1 MASSIHSGNFSNQP
15 IKGRKATE
23 KTETGAQEQA
33 GAPVQDGFTAS
44 APAAPPATPQ
54 TDWKAVAQ
62 EAYTAIE
69 QRFGKLD
76 LTPPEGGYVNS
87 PVYDPAS
94 GTLTFTNWQGGPSP
108 DIEARERGSA
118 WFSGGTHE
126 GAHLSGPG
134 VAASLSS
141 IGPSSATAGLSEST
155 FTNGLGSTQL
165 MSLSGR
171 VLADLSPFKS

>member
-1 MASSIHSGNFSNQP
+1 MASSINSGNFSNQP

-23 KTETGAQEQA
+23 KTEAAAQEQA
-33 GAPVQDGFTAS
+33 GTPVQDGFTSS
-44 APAAPPATPQ
+44 APAATPAERSVPTIV
-54 TDWKAVAQ
+54 KES
-62 EAYTAIE
+62 EA
-69 QRFGKLD
+69 FVKDLFPKLP

-87 PVYDPAS
+87 PVYDPAT
-94 GTLTFTNWQGGPSP
+94 GTLSFPNYGQDTVSQQ
-108 DIEARERGSA
+108 AGSVG
-118 WFSGGTHE
+118 FSHQTHD

-141 IGPSSATAGLSEST
+141 IGPSSATVGLSDT
-155 FTNGLGSTQL
+155 AFTNGLGSTQL